1 MVVKADKLTVDQQA
15 VIIACSSQPMQDIG
29 FIPGESIKILAR
41 MPLGGPVAVRVGVST
56 FAVRDEEL
64 ATVEI
69 RIEE

>member
-15 VIIACSSQPMQDIG
+15 VILACSSQPMQDIG

-69 RIEE
+69 RIA